1 MGRQSPTLFVQQLGR
16 GLRQAPG
23 KAFCTVLDFVGLHRR
38 EFRFDRRLRAL
49 LGGTRRDVERAVEL
63 RFPFLPAGCLMQ
75 LDEKASE
82 IVLRS
87 LREAIPSRW
96 PARVEELRSL
106 RRERPGLDLAG
117 FLEDAGLALDDV
129 YDGRRGWSDLLEAAG
144 APIGAPGPHERA
156 LRRAAGRL
164 LHIDDEERIDTYLR
178 LLDAQAVPSVDAL
191 PERRRRLVRMLVAAV
206 AEDALSKGATVQD
219 AVDVLWRHPQVRA
232 ELIELLSVLRQTI
245 GHVHLGLSG
254 HPDVPLQVHARYSR
268 LEILAAMG
276 VGTGAKPAAWQSG
289 VWEAKEANAELLAFT
304 LDKSGGLRHQPHP
317 YPLGEPVDHA
327 RGQPHGTPVPP
338 SRPRRTI
345 DPALHA
351 SSNRRPRVLV
361 PRSGEVPWARRRE
374 ADGDHLGAR
383 PPPSGR
389 SVCGLR
395 GGGRLIATAAP
406 SVFRDPW

>member
-1 MGRQSPTLFVQQLGR
+1 
-16 GLRQAPG
+16 
-23 KAFCTVLDFVGLHRR
+23 
-38 EFRFDRRLRAL
+38 
-49 LGGTRRDVERAVEL
+49 
-63 RFPFLPAGCLMQ
+63 MQ

-178 LLDAQAVPSVDAL
+178 LLHAQAVPSVDAL

-206 AEDALSKGATVQD
+206 AEHALSKGATVQD

-245 GHVHLGLSG
+245 GHVHVGLSG

-304 LDKSGGLRHQPHP
+304 LDKSSGGFSPTTR
-317 YPLGEPVDHA
+317 YRDYA
-327 RGQPHGTPVPP
+327 I
-338 SRPRRTI
+338 SRTLIHWESQSITRADSPTGRRYRNH
-345 DPALHA
+345 D
-351 SSNRRPRVLV
+351 R
-361 PRSGEVPWARRRE
+361 
-374 ADGDHLGAR
+374 D
-383 PPPSGR
+383 GR
-389 SVCGLR
+389 SILLFTRLR
-395 GGGRLIATAAP
+395 TDDRAFWFLGPARYRGHVGEKPMAITWELDHPLPGDLYAAFAAA
-406 SVFRDPW
+406 VA